1 MTIVTILRFSK
12 LLIVAVLTVG
22 HLSVWLSAIIAQ
34 EASAKAAPLSQEKKA
49 IDPDTSSDSLR
60 NNVERLMRKLD
71 SDALIDRDSAEK
83 ELIALGVV
91 AVEYLPPV
99 NARLSTEVATRLFR
113 VRTALDQATI
123 AARLDG
129 KKFSFPGKQSIVK
142 VLETLGESSDI
153 KFEIDDCLNKQ
164 VELDIEELTFW
175 EAVDATLDAAE
186 LDVSLYGDKS
196 GLSVVPNGRGIKRRR
211 STGYSGAFR
220 GEPSLIELS
229 RDVSSN
235 EDGRMRLSVQ
245 ISWEP
250 AATPIFMTIPGKSV
264 RATLNN
270 DVELLSL
277 NPLSN
282 PEFTPVEGALTTEVM
297 LQFAAPPRECDAI
310 KEVSLEIAALFPGS
324 LQTFRFDDLSTKE
337 TVKLK
342 HGDLTIALEP
352 VSESGEFSEF
362 RMSLLLNDA
371 SGVFDSYRGWVL
383 NKEAYLLDP
392 KGKRLENQGFHTR
405 RLADNEVGISYL
417 FEMPANPQGYVFVYE
432 VPGSVVK
439 RSIPLTLKNIPLP

>member
-22 HLSVWLSAIIAQ
+22 HLSVWSSAVSAQ
-34 EASAKAAPLSQEKKA
+34 EALTKAAPLSQDKEA
-49 IDPDTSSDSLR
+49 TDPATNSDSLR
-60 NNVERLMRKLD
+60 INVERLIRKLD

-83 ELIALGVV
+83 ELIALGV
-91 AVEYLPPV
+91 AAAEYLPPV

-113 VRTALDQATI
+113 VRTALDQAAI

-129 KKFSFPGKQSIVK
+129 KKFSFLGKLPIVK
-142 VLETLGESSDI
+142 VLETLGESSGI
-153 KFEIDDCLNKQ
+153 KFEIDDRLNKT

-175 EAVDATLDAAE
+175 EAIDAAFDAAE

-196 GLSVVPNGRGIKRRR
+196 GVSVIPNGRGIKRRG
-211 STGYSGAFR
+211 SAGYSGAFR
-220 GEPSLIELS
+220 GEPSLVELF
-229 RDVSSN
+229 RDLSSN

-250 AATPIFMTIPGKSV
+250 AAAPIFMTIPGKSV
-264 RATLNN
+264 RAKLNN
-270 DVELLSL
+270 DVELPSL

-282 PEFTPVEGALTTEVM
+282 PEFTPVEGTLATEVT
-297 LQFAAPPRECDAI
+297 LQFAAPPRECDTI
-310 KEVSLEIAALFPGS
+310 KEVSLEVAALFPGS
-324 LQTFRFDDLSTKE
+324 LQTFRFDDLTTKE

-352 VSESGEFSEF
+352 ISQSGEFSEF
-362 RMSLLLNDA
+362 RMSLLLNDTT
-371 SGVFDSYRGWVL
+371 GVFDSYRGWVL

-392 KGKRLENQGFHTR
+392 KGKKLENQGFHTR

-417 FEMPANPQGYVFVYE
+417 FEMPADPQGYVFVYQ

>member
-12 LLIVAVLTVG
+12 LLIVAVLTANGLCGYVSA
-22 HLSVWLSAIIAQ
+22 LSAQ
-34 EASAKAAPLSQEKKA
+34 EATAKTAPLSQEKNSNAATTKE
-49 IDPDTSSDSLR
+49 DPLR
-60 NNVERLMRKLD
+60 ATVERLLRKLD
-71 SDALIDRDSAEK
+71 ADALLDRDSAEK
-83 ELIALGVV
+83 ELIALGVA
-91 AVEYLPPV
+91 AVQYLPPV
-99 NARLSTEVATRLFR
+99 NARLSTEVATRIFR
-113 VRTALDQATI
+113 VRNALDQAAI

-129 KKFSFPGKQSIVK
+129 KKFSFQGKHSIVK
-142 VLETLGESSDI
+142 VLETLGAYSGI
-153 KFEIDDCLNKQ
+153 QFEIDERFDRQ
-164 VELDIEELTFW
+164 AELKIEELTFW

-196 GLSVVPNGRGIKRRR
+196 GLSVVPNGRGIKRRG
-211 STGYSGAFR
+211 SVGYNGAYR
-220 GEPSLIELS
+220 AEPSLIELS
-229 RDVSSN
+229 RDLSNN

-264 RATLNN
+264 RAKLNN

-282 PEFTPVEGALTTEVM
+282 PEFTPVEGTLTTEVT

-310 KEVSLEIAALFPGS
+310 KEVSLEVAALVPGS
-324 LQTFRFDDLSTKE
+324 LQTFRFDDLATKE

-352 VSESGEFSEF
+352 ISQSGEFSEF
-362 RMSLLLNDA
+362 RMSLLLNDTT
-371 SGVFDSYRGWVL
+371 GVFDSYRGWVL

-417 FEMPANPQGYVFVYE
+417 FEIPADPQGYVFVYQ

-439 RSIPLTLKNIPLP
+439 RSIPLTIKNIPLP